1 MSRIGKKPIP
11 IPKNVKV
18 LIKDNKIEVQGPN
31 GINKVNL
38 PEGILCEQKDNFI
51 YLKTKDTASV
61 SNTIYGTTRAH
72 IANAVKGVIEGF
84 YKELEIVGVGYRCQL
99 QGNVMTF
106 ILGYT
111 QPREVKVPDSIK
123 ITFDEKNKNKFRIW
137 GINKNQVGQI
147 AALIRN
153 LREPDPY
160 KGKGIRYTDELIKL
174 KPGKIA
180 GAK

>member
-1 MSRIGKKPIP
+1 MSRIGKKPIL

-18 LIKDNKIEVQGPN
+18 LIKSNKIEVQGPN
-31 GINKVNL
+31 GVNKVDL
-38 PEGILCEQKDNFI
+38 TEGIICEQKDDFL
-51 YLKTKDTASV
+51 YVKTKDAASV
-61 SNTIYGTTRAH
+61 SNSIYGTTRAH
-72 IANAVKGVIEGF
+72 IANAVKGVVEGF

-99 QGNVMTF
+99 QGNTMTF
-106 ILGYT
+106 ILGYAE
-111 QPREVKVPDSIK
+111 PREVKIPEDMK

-137 GINKNQVGQI
+137 GINKHQVGQI

-153 LREPDPY
+153 LREPDAY